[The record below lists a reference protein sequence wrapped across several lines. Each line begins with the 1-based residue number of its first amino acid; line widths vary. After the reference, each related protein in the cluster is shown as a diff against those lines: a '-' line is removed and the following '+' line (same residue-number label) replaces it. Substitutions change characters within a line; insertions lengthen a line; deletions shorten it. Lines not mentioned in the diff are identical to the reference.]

1 MPTDTNAN
9 RGNLT
14 QAKAASLRPADREY
28 IYWDDRLRGFGLRV
42 APSGQKSF
50 LVQFRVRGARGEK
63 WVERQKSIGRLS
75 FMTVDQAR
83 IAANKL
89 KSDAAQG
96 IDPVQTARIK
106 HASDKAEQ
114 IAQSFT
120 FDRLLERYSEYIDR
134 QVGAW
139 TLRQSSAAETKRLLR
154 RWQAVLADR
163 PVKDINK
170 ADVLGFLNERTA
182 QGTGLVELQQPPDH
196 DQEDFQVRGR
206 ARSGHDQSGGR
217 GCQTAAR
224 QCQP

>member
-1 MPTDTNAN
+1 M
-9 RGNLT
+9 
-14 QAKAASLRPADREY
+14 
-28 IYWDDRLRGFGLRV
+28 
-42 APSGQKSF
+42 
-50 LVQFRVRGARGEK
+50 
-63 WVERQKSIGRLS
+63 ERQKSIGRLS

-106 HASDKAEQ
+106 HASDKAKET
-114 IAQSFT
+114 AQSFT

-182 QGTGLVELQQPPDH
+182 QGTGLVESNNLLITIKKIFKYAVEH
-196 DQEDFQVRGR
+196 DLATINPAVGV
-206 ARSGHDQSGGR
+206 AKPLP
-217 GCQTAAR
+217 R